1 MPWLRELWVC
11 WGVEGTAKKLAS
23 SRLAKLAEQ
32 IRGIH
37 ELMGI
42 GDLSMP
48 KGDIVEYV
56 VDISTTKELL
66 GCYPRVSLA
75 DGLAL
80 TFEASG
86 LSVKP

>member
-1 MPWLRELWVC
+1 
-11 WGVEGTAKKLAS
+11 
-23 SRLAKLAEQ
+23 
-32 IRGIH
+32 
-37 ELMGI
+37 MGI

-66 GCYPRVSLA
+66 GWYPRVSLA